1 VTGIIGLAQ
10 AKVVGRAVTFVV
22 ERRVSC
28 GTNVAEKEVSDSS
41 GVLGTAV
48 GAGGL
53 GALIGIVGTILTA
66 LINRQAPL
74 AAVVDARI
82 KVLIDG
88 YERRIEQLEHKV
100 AKLEVK
106 VDLLTKALDEVRARK
121 GVLA

>member
-1 VTGIIGLAQ
+1 M
-10 AKVVGRAVTFVV
+10 
-22 ERRVSC
+22 
-28 GTNVAEKEVSDSS
+28 SDSS

-82 KVLIDG
+82 RVLIDG

-100 AKLEVK
+100 AKLETK